1 MKLHDV
7 SVLISEDMPVWPND
21 PGISMQLSRSIA
33 RGDNANVTQ
42 LNMGVHTG
50 THIDAP
56 FHFEPNGKTI
66 DKLSLDVLIGPCRVF
81 EMLEINQAIGL
92 GDLVDFV

>member
-7 SVLISEDMPVWPND
+7 SVLISEDMPIWPKD
-21 PGISMQLSRSIA
+21 PGISMNLTRSIA

-56 FHFEPNGKTI
+56 FHFEPHKATI
-66 DKLSLDVLIGPCRVF
+66 DQLSLDVLIGPCRVF
-81 EMLEINQAIGL
+81 EIPEISKAIGPS
-92 GDLVDFV
+92 DL